1 MPPRSTGTRATP
13 AARPE
18 QADVVIIGGGMVGLG
33 LACALNG
40 RDLRVLVLERQHAE
54 PRLSLGHDCRV
65 SAIVAGNVE
74 VLQGLGVWDALHG
87 AEAMRS
93 MRIWDDQ
100 HGGSIRFD
108 AAEIDEESLGHLVE
122 NSRLTA
128 AMQQRLA
135 ASDNVEVRCPV
146 EVEAV
151 HWGTERAHV
160 ELAGGG
166 RIEAPLV
173 VGADGG
179 RSWVRS
185 QHGIGVQARAYHQQ
199 GIVANIRPEFS
210 HRGTAFQRFLPT
222 GPLALLPMADGLCS
236 IVWSAEDGEAERLM
250 ALPDAA
256 FAEELYLSFGPHLGR
271 IVEVGARAAYP
282 LRMQLAS
289 HLVRPRL
296 VLIGDAAHTIHPL
309 AGLGV
314 NLGLRDAMTLAQEI
328 VDARRFDEDWGAMP
342 VLDRYL
348 KARLPDTLSVMGA
361 MEALHQLFT
370 RELPLLPQV
379 RGLGMRLVGNSGPVK
394 RLLMRNSTGLALPVP
409 RRIV

>member
-1 MPPRSTGTRATP
+1 MSARSTP
-13 AARPE
+13 AARAE
-18 QADVVIIGGGMVGLG
+18 QADIVIIGGGMVGLG

-40 RDLRVLVLERQHAE
+40 RGLRVLVLERQQSQPH
-54 PRLSLGHDCRV
+54 LSLGHDCRV

-74 VLQGLGVWDALHG
+74 VLQGLGVWKALGG
-87 AEAMRS
+87 AGEAIRG

-100 HGGSIRFD
+100 HAGAIRFD
-108 AAEIDEESLGHLVE
+108 AAEIGEASLGQIVE
-122 NSRLTA
+122 NAQLMA
-128 AMQQRLA
+128 AMQQVLA
-135 ASDNVEVRCPV
+135 DADNVEIRCPV
-146 EVEAV
+146 EVASV
-151 HWGTERAHV
+151 RWGSERAHV
-160 ELAGGG
+160 QLADGGV
-166 RIEAPLV
+166 IEAPLV

-179 RSWVRS
+179 RSWVRE
-185 QHGIGVQARAYHQQ
+185 QHGIGVQTRSYDQQ
-199 GIVANIRPEFS
+199 GIVANVRPEFP
-210 HRGTAFQRFLPT
+210 HRGSAFQRFLST
-222 GPLALLPMADGLCS
+222 GPLALLPMAGGLCS
-236 IVWSAEDGEAERLM
+236 IVWSARDAEAERLM

-256 FAEELYLSFGPHLGR
+256 FAEELYLSFGPLLGR
-271 IVEVGARAAYP
+271 ITEVGARAAFP

-328 VDARRFDEDWGAMP
+328 VDAQRFAEDWGSMP

-348 KARLPDTLSVMGA
+348 KARLPDTLSVMA
-361 MEALHQLFT
+361 SMEALHQLFT
-370 RELPLLPQV
+370 RPLPLLPEI
-379 RGLGMRLVGNSGPVK
+379 RGLGMRLIGNSGPVK

>member
-1 MPPRSTGTRATP
+1 MSPRSTP
-13 AARPE
+13 AARAE
-18 QADVVIIGGGMVGLG
+18 QADVVIVGGGMVGLG

-40 RDLRVLVLERQHAE
+40 RDLRVLVLERQQAE
-54 PRLSLGHDCRV
+54 TRTSLGRDCRV

-74 VLQGLGVWDALHG
+74 VLEGLGVWDRLAG
-87 AEAMRS
+87 AEPIRA

-100 HGGSIRFD
+100 HAGAIRFD
-108 AAEIDEESLGHLVE
+108 AAEIGEDALGHIVE
-122 NSRLTA
+122 NSRLVA
-128 AMQQRLA
+128 AMQQVLA
-135 ASDNVEVRCPV
+135 GSENVEIRCPV
-146 EVEAV
+146 EVESV
-151 HWGTERAHV
+151 RWGVERAHV
-160 ELAGGG
+160 QLADGGL
-166 RIEAPLV
+166 IEAPLV

-185 QHGIGVQARAYHQQ
+185 QHGIGVQARDYKQQ
-199 GIVANIRPEFS
+199 GIVANIRPEWP

-222 GPLALLPMADGLCS
+222 GPLALLPMEGGLCS
-236 IVWSAEDGEAERLM
+236 IVWSAADSEAERLM

-256 FAEELYLSFGPHLGR
+256 FAEELYLSFGPALGR
-271 IVEVGARAAYP
+271 IMEVGERAAFP

-296 VLIGDAAHTIHPL
+296 VLVGDAAHTIHPL

-328 VDARRFDEDWGAMP
+328 VDARRFDEDWGGMP
-342 VLDRYL
+342 VLERYM

-370 RELPLLPQV
+370 HQFPPLPGI
-379 RGLGMRLVGNSGPVK
+379 RGFGMRLVGNSGPVK
-394 RLLMRNSTGLALPVP
+394 QLLMRNSTGLALPVP